1 MSKIACNSNPQHI
14 SVFKQINEI
23 AKLHNNTFKV
33 ILQLLQH
40 LENNQKLQDW
50 STEGLPQRSKLTQ
63 FSNVYCLSP
72 QCFAIPLL
80 LSASNEC
87 TSPKHEIR
95 IAPNRV

>member
-1 MSKIACNSNPQHI
+1 MNKRR
-14 SVFKQINEI
+14 
-23 AKLHNNTFKV
+23 
-33 ILQLLQH
+33 QH

-80 LSASNEC
+80 LSASMNAQVQNMKSELLQIEC
-87 TSPKHEIR
+87 KLHRESASCTYNALMDQIYLK
-95 IAPNRV
+95 